1 MALFQPQYPVEFAR
15 VLFRLVGANMNSTSD
30 QAFIK
35 VGTFTNYLLTVGPMV
50 TNTSASLTT
59 AAGGIYS
66 GASKSG
72 VAIVA
77 ASQVYA
83 SAAGVNQGFNAART
97 FAGMGVMTATPF
109 LSLTTPQGSAATA
122 DFYVIGVPLS

>member
-1 MALFQPQYPVEFAR
+1 
-15 VLFRLVGANMNSTSD
+15 MNSTSD
-30 QAFIK
+30 QAFTK
-35 VGTFTNYLLTVGPMV
+35 VGTFTNYLMTVGPMV